1 MLSSHPRQAGF
12 TLVEILVV
20 VFIIGLLAT
29 IVSVTVIGRTD
40 DARITSTKAQ
50 IKEIESALHLYK
62 LDNGMYP
69 TTEQGL
75 NALVQKPSSGPQPR
89 KWNPD
94 GYLSKRPDDA
104 WGNGYVYLSDGGQ
117 FMLRS
122 LGADGEP
129 GGDAKNADID
139 SKDLSS

>member
-1 MLSSHPRQAGF
+1 MPHSHPRDAGF

-40 DARITSTKAQ
+40 DARITQTKAQ

-62 LDNGMYP
+62 LDNGHYP

-75 NALVQKPSSGPQPR
+75 GALVQKPTSGPQPR

-94 GYLSKRPDDA
+94 GYLGKRPDDA
-104 WGNGYVYLSDGGQ
+104 WGNPFVYLSDGSQ
-117 FMLRS
+117 FVLRS
-122 LGADGEP
+122 LGADGEA
-129 GGDAKNADID
+129 GGEGKSADLD